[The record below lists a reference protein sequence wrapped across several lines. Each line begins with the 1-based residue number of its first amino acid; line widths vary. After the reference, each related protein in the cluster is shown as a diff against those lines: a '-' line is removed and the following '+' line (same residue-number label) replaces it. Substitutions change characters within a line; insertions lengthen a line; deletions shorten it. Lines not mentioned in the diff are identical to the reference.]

1 MTERNAKQWAYNFSP
16 AEITKPEKCSLKG
29 RRVKEYSGV
38 YAIVAGNTGREKE
51 DAMTRLPFHDFSVGL
66 NKKTRSGRTRRW
78 GRRRTTAATAA
89 EAAVVAAERRTTL
102 ETWHRIEKF
111 RGGASHFQITGTARQ
126 RRKRRKGTERKWK
139 ERGVRAHFNQALI
152 ELKTRILLR
161 VGQVSRK
168 HGRSSTYGWNLHAAC
183 TPTTVVPTPDNIES
197 IFYTRRTSL
206 KLAPSRTMPIPHG
219 GDPFTLWRE

>member
-1 MTERNAKQWAYNFSP
+1 MRSWPVTLARKGGRDDAVTFPRLFSRI
-16 AEITKPEKCSLKG
+16 EQKRK
-29 RRVKEYSGV
+29 
-38 YAIVAGNTGREKE
+38 
-51 DAMTRLPFHDFSVGL
+51 
-66 NKKTRSGRTRRW
+66 SGRARRW
-78 GRRRTTAATAA
+78 RRRRTTAATAA

-183 TPTTVVPTPDNIES
+183 TPTTVVPAPDNIES

-206 KLAPSRTMPIPHG
+206 KLAPSRTVPIPHG
-219 GDPFTLWRE
+219 ADPARWRSIYFMARIIVLLIISPRAVRRVYFNRC